1 MRLFRREAARFRTLR
16 IESLE
21 CRYALD
27 SGMNSPPITS
37 FAAALVDDTYE
48 ENDTLATA
56 KNLGTL
62 SGTSTISNLVMAD
75 ASDFFKFTTTAT
87 GTSTSKIV
95 LNFTHSQG
103 DLDVVLYNSAGS
115 QLKISQGVTNSETLS
130 LSGLAA
136 GTYSI
141 RVYGYRGVS
150 NPAYS
155 LAFTTPGTT
164 TPLPVS
170 TIDLTG
176 AAFSA
181 PDSSTWGSSLNITA
195 AVKNSGNTA
204 AGSFREQW
212 YLSRDT
218 TYSTD
223 DVSLGLSTGVNY
235 ATVSGLA
242 AGANTSLSAT
252 LALPSALPTGWTGTS
267 FYLVMR
273 TDSAGSV
280 TETNE
285 NNNGGQAGAGL
296 DYEAITIAT
305 VTTPPNTSGFTITLN
320 MTGLTAAQ
328 QQIFQTAAARW
339 SQAIIGDLPNVTYNG
354 TVIDDVLINA
364 SAVAIDGAG
373 GILGQ
378 AGPDRVRSSSQGGL
392 PYLGTMQFDSADLA
406 SMQANGTLMGVIL
419 HEMGH
424 VLGIGTLWSS
434 KGLLSGAGTA
444 NPRFTGAQATAA
456 YNAIFGRSD
465 TSVPVENTGG
475 SGTRDSHW
483 RESVFT
489 SELMTGWAS
498 GGLQMSRV
506 TIGSL
511 ADIGYVVNM
520 NAADAF
526 TPSSSATNFIVA
538 GNGSS
543 SSLLVGVTVQQSTL
557 TTPSSSSFER
567 NAFFA
572 AFNDRGNSSASITT
586 LTRSNSAITTLTS
599 LTRTNSRLT
608 GAASLTAS
616 NGLGQRV
623 VSSSTQETISDCDTS
638 ESASLESIFGD
649 DAADWRA

>member
-1 MRLFRREAARFRTLR
+1 MRLSRRVVRRFHFSA

-21 CRYALD
+21 CRHALASD
-27 SGMNSPPITS
+27 
-37 FAAALVDDTYE
+37 FAALPVNALASALVDDTYE
-48 ENDTLATA
+48 ENDTFATA

-62 SGTSTISNLVMAD
+62 TGTNTISGLVMAD
-75 ASDFFKFTTTAT
+75 ANDYFKFTTTAT

-95 LNFTHSQG
+95 MNFTHSQG
-103 DLDVVLYNSAGS
+103 DLDVILYNSAGT
-115 QLKISQGVTNSETLS
+115 QLKISQGVTNSETIS

-136 GTYSI
+136 GTYTL
-141 RVYGYRGVS
+141 RAYGYRGVQ
-150 NPAYS
+150 NPTYS

-164 TPLPVS
+164 TPPPAT
-170 TIDLTG
+170 TIDLVG

-181 PDSSTWGSSLNITA
+181 PNSSTWGSTLAITA
-195 AVKNSGNTA
+195 AVKNNGTGA
-204 AGSFREQW
+204 AGSFRETW

-223 DVSLGLSTGVNY
+223 DVALNLSTGVNY

-242 AGANTSLSAT
+242 GGATTSLNASLVLPT
-252 LALPSALPTGWTGTS
+252 ALPSGWTGTS

-280 TETNE
+280 TESNETN
-285 NNNGGQAGAGL
+285 NAGQAGAGL
-296 DYEAITIAT
+296 DYEAITITT

-320 MTGLTAAQ
+320 MTGLTASQ
-328 QQIFQTAAARW
+328 QTIFQQAAARW
-339 SQAIIGDLPNVTYNG
+339 SQAIVGDLPNVTYNG

-364 SAVAIDGAG
+364 SSVYIDGVG
-373 GILGQ
+373 RVLGQ
-378 AGPDRVRSSSQGGL
+378 AGPDRIRSSSQGGL
-392 PYLGTMQFDSADLA
+392 PFLGTMQFDSADIA
-406 SMQANGTLMGVIL
+406 SMESQGTLFGVVL

-434 KGLLSGAGTA
+434 RGLLTGAGGD

-456 YNAIFGRSD
+456 YNAIFGRND
-465 TSVPVENTGG
+465 ASVPVEAGGG

-526 TPSSSATNFIVA
+526 TPSTSASGFLVA
-538 GNGSS
+538 GSS
-543 SSLLVGVTVQQSTL
+543 SSTRSSLLAGIAATSSNLTNSLDRST
-557 TTPSSSSFER
+557 
-567 NAFFA
+567 FFSA
-572 AFNDRGNSSASITT
+572 LSERGNAAAS
-586 LTRSNSAITTLTS
+586 LTS
-599 LTRTNSRLT
+599 LTRGSSAINSLTPLTRTNVRLT
-608 GAASLTAS
+608 STLGSAVAS
-616 NGLGQRV
+616 GLGQRM
-623 VSSSTQETISDCDTS
+623 VSSATPEASAEGAAADA
-638 ESASLESIFGD
+638 ASLESIFAD
-649 DAADWRA
+649 EVADWRA

>member
-1 MRLFRREAARFRTLR
+1 MRMTRREVARYRSLK

-21 CRYALD
+21 ARFALD
-27 SGMNSPPITS
+27 KGL
-37 FAAALVDDTYE
+37 AALTALSTASALVDDTYE
-48 ENDTLATA
+48 ENDTFTTA

-62 SGTSTISNLVMAD
+62 TGTNTISGLVMAD
-75 ASDFFKFTTTAT
+75 TNDYFKFTTTAA

-95 LNFTHSQG
+95 MSFTHSQG
-103 DLDVVLYNSAGS
+103 DLDIILYNSAGT
-115 QLKISQGVTNSETLS
+115 QLKISQGVTNTETIS

-136 GTYSI
+136 GTYTA
-141 RVYGYRGVS
+141 RVYGYRGVT

-164 TPLPVS
+164 TPPTTN
-170 TIDLTG
+170 TIDLAG

-181 PDSSTWGSSLNITA
+181 PDSATWGSSIAITA
-195 AVKNSGNTA
+195 SVKNSGNTA

-223 DVSLGLSTGVNY
+223 DVALNLSTGVNY

-242 AGANTSLSAT
+242 AGATTSLNAT
-252 LALPSALPTGWTGTS
+252 LALPTALPTGWTGTS

-273 TDSAGSV
+273 TDSAGTV

-285 NNNGGQAGAGL
+285 NNNAGQVGAGF
-296 DYEAITIAT
+296 DNEAITITT
-305 VTTPPNTSGFTITLN
+305 VTPPPNTSGFTITLN
-320 MTGLTAAQ
+320 MTGLTATQ
-328 QQIFQTAAARW
+328 QTIFQQAAARW

-354 TVIDDVLINA
+354 VVIDDVLINA

-406 SMQANGTLMGVIL
+406 SMQANGTLFGVIL

-434 KGLLSGAGTA
+434 KGLLSGAGTS

-506 TIGSL
+506 TVASL
-511 ADIGYVVNM
+511 ADIGYVVNL

-526 TPSSSATNFIVA
+526 TPSTTATGFLVA
-538 GNGSS
+538 GNSS
-543 SSLLVGVTVQQSTL
+543 SAALYTGYVSLTSESMAESFA
-557 TTPSSSSFER
+557 TTFDR
-567 NAFFA
+567 DAFFA
-572 AFNDRGNSSASITT
+572 AFSERGSSSASLTT
-586 LTRSNSAITTLTS
+586 LARSNSAINSLAP
-599 LTRTNSRLT
+599 LTRANARLSSSI
-608 GAASLTAS
+608 GSAIS
-616 NGLGQRV
+616 NGLGQRFV
-623 VSSSTQETISDCDTS
+623 TSATTDCGS
-638 ESASLESIFGD
+638 EESASLDLIFGD